1 MKRVRDR
8 SDEFNWLISRIEDY
22 LCFLRNNVLDED
34 KEELCE
40 KFEIALR
47 SLGDYKLDE
56 DLKLYNE
63 NKKNSK
69 SKHYKPTAQEVK
81 ELRELTSTGMYD
93 YKKALEY
100 TEDIKNS

>member
-1 MKRVRDR
+1 MRVRDR

-63 NKKNSK
+63 NKKIENLNIISLLHK
-69 SKHYKPTAQEVK
+69 KLKNFVNLLVLECMIVK
-81 ELRELTSTGMYD
+81 KL
-93 YKKALEY
+93 
-100 TEDIKNS
+100 